1 MTFINFIVILK
12 LITNEYEIGEKMNRL
27 SSIKNKKENNKN
39 KPKIKISRLFK
50 LLSLLILII
59 IILYL
64 ITTRI
69 YKKFSK
75 NNSTVVT
82 YSSEIKYDITKDGY
96 TTTFTT
102 QESNPKTYK
111 EYKQNQNTPWANEPY
126 WGGTMSLNGCGITS
140 IAIIASGY
148 NIELTPEDLR
158 KEYYPHLEAEK
169 MYTVLN
175 ELGLKCE
182 DFWFTPIYL
191 NEEYMLEWLNT
202 NRPILICV
210 DNSKENIWTEASH
223 YMVLLA
229 TNEKNEVYLSN
240 PNGEDNTSKASG
252 WYNINEIL
260 PYTTALFIE
269 NYN

>member
-82 YSSEIKYDITKDGY
+82 YSSEIKYDIIK
-96 TTTFTT
+96 
-102 QESNPKTYK
+102 
-111 EYKQNQNTPWANEPY
+111 W
-126 WGGTMSLNGCGITS
+126 
-140 IAIIASGY
+140 
-148 NIELTPEDLR
+148 
-158 KEYYPHLEAEK
+158 
-169 MYTVLN
+169 
-175 ELGLKCE
+175 
-182 DFWFTPIYL
+182 
-191 NEEYMLEWLNT
+191 
-202 NRPILICV
+202 
-210 DNSKENIWTEASH
+210 
-223 YMVLLA
+223 
-229 TNEKNEVYLSN
+229 
-240 PNGEDNTSKASG
+240 
-252 WYNINEIL
+252 
-260 PYTTALFIE
+260 
-269 NYN
+269 